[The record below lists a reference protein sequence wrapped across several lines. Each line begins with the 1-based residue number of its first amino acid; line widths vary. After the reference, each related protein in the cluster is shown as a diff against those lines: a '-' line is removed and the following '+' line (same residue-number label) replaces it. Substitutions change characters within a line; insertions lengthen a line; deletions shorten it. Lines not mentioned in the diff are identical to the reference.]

1 MGEATQIVAHLLTPA
16 THHKRRRQVL
26 HILMIRM
33 LKLLCCQILL
43 QVNPLRVS
51 CVLFKHKWLWVWYVQ
66 PEKPKLMMCFSPC
79 SVFARW
85 PVLNISIGPLCQ
97 VVKSKSHR
105 HLKKKT
111 YLTILCV
118 YLKWFRLCSFDP
130 SSPFPPPPL
139 LQSPSSSPAAPW
151 HFLPSLSSTF
161 LPRQRANQ
169 HTISLLTG
177 KPHYQAIDVRSE
189 YKPVQNMVNIL
200 PTTTSLEV
208 CM

>member
-1 MGEATQIVAHLLTPA
+1 MFHLFFSSTNDFECGMCKLKSQTSWCASPLALCLPVDCLKYINWSLVSGGQIQKQQA
-16 THHKRRRQVL
+16 
-26 HILMIRM
+26 
-33 LKLLCCQILL
+33 
-43 QVNPLRVS
+43 
-51 CVLFKHKWLWVWYVQ
+51 FK
-66 PEKPKLMMCFSPC
+66 E
-79 SVFARW
+79 
-85 PVLNISIGPLCQ
+85 
-97 VVKSKSHR
+97 
-105 HLKKKT
+105 T

-118 YLKWFRLCSFDP
+118 YLKWFDSVALSLPPLPSP
-130 SSPFPPPPL
+130 SSPSVSFLPL
-139 LQSPSSSPAAPW
+139 VAPW

-177 KPHYQAIDVRSE
+177 KPDYQAIAVRSE